1 MDINFEK
8 GYYSC
13 DFVSNLI
20 NEEKHELWFEGC
32 KGLVLDKSFYILG
45 ERNIKHK
52 DVYINGD
59 SISIFRKTNDDWN
72 YSYTK
77 KAKYLAI
84 ASSYDN
90 IWFLTDD
97 IDTSN
102 AKVVNDSYTSVSIE
116 LTDLIKF
123 IKAIRAM
130 Q

>member
-1 MDINFEK
+1 MDVNFEK

-32 KGLVLDKSFYILG
+32 KGLVLDKGFCILG
-45 ERNIKHK
+45 ERNIKHE
-52 DVYINGD
+52 DVYIDGD
-59 SISIFRKTNDDWN
+59 SINIFRKTNDDWD

-77 KAKYLAI
+77 KIKYIAI
-84 ASSYDN
+84 STSYN
-90 IWFLTDD
+90 KILFLTDD

-102 AKVVNDSYTSVSIE
+102 AKVVSDSYTSVSIE
-116 LTDLIKF
+116 LTNIIKF
-123 IKAIRAM
+123 IKAIRK